1 MDQKYK
7 PKSTQESNTLNFIKI
22 KNSSPSNDSIKKEKR
37 QTREKEKICADV
49 KKLISRR
56 YKEHSQLNNEKTKQS
71 NLKMGK
77 GSEKTFLQ
85 RKNTNRQ

>member
-7 PKSTQESNTLNFIKI
+7 PKSTQESNTLNFIKL
-22 KNSSPSNDSIKKEKR
+22 KNFPSNDSIKKGKR
-37 QTREKEKICADV
+37 QTREKEKIRADV

-85 RKNTNRQ
+85 RKNRNRK